1 MKKLFALMLVFSLVL
16 TVPSA
21 FAASLSLNGT
31 VVNVGE
37 QTILSAR
44 GGTVDTVLVQP
55 GQRVEAG
62 ETLALIQT
70 KKVYAKT
77 DGVVRLFGEVGDTAE
92 MVTEQYGAV
101 AYIEPLTPYIVQA
114 STKTADAAE
123 DNKFVHPGTTV
134 YLRAV
139 ENMNHTGTGT
149 VTSVSGGS
157 FTVVLSSGLFDKNDT
172 ANVYRDPNFI
182 PATRLGKGSV
192 SLVDPVAYTAEGV
205 IAAYAVEDGAK
216 VKKGDVLFETL
227 DGDYQGAGVNL
238 TAILCPV
245 KGTIVSLNV
254 SKGNAISAGGA
265 VASIYPDEALRIQ
278 APVSESDVAYLR
290 QGDAVTAEFFY
301 LNNGAITVRGTIES
315 ISRIGE
321 ASADSETDEA
331 SYMVTI
337 TPTSTAGLYYGA
349 HAIVS
354 LAQKTDGYALTEEE
368 NP

>member
-1 MKKLFALMLVFSLVL
+1 MKKLVALVLVFSLL
-16 TVPSA
+16 LLVPSA

-37 QTILSAR
+37 ETVLSAR
-44 GGTVDTVLVQP
+44 GGTVDSVLVQP
-55 GQRVEAG
+55 GQRVETG
-62 ETLALIQT
+62 DTLAILKT
-70 KKVYAKT
+70 KKVYAQT

-101 AYIEPLTPYIVQA
+101 AYIEPLTPYTVSA

-149 VTSVSGGS
+149 VTSVSGGN

-182 PATRLGKGSV
+182 PATRLGKGTV
-192 SLVDPVAYTAEGV
+192 TLVDPVAYTAEGV
-205 IAAYAVEDGAK
+205 IAAYAVENGAK

-227 DGDYQGAGVNL
+227 EGSYEGAADNL
-238 TAILCPV
+238 TEIFSPV

-254 SKGNAISAGGA
+254 SKGASISAGGA
-265 VASIYPDEALRIQ
+265 VATVYPDEGIRIQ
-278 APVSESDVAYLR
+278 APVSESDIAYLR

-301 LNNGAITVRGTIES
+301 LNNGAITVRGTVEA

-321 ASADSETDEA
+321 ASSDGETDEA
-331 SYMVTI
+331 SYTVTI
-337 TPTSTAGLYYGA
+337 VPASTAGLYYGA
-349 HAIVS
+349 HAIVT
-354 LAQKTDGYALTEEE
+354 LAQKADTYLSDEDA
-368 NP
+368 P